1 MEWYTLLKRIAH
13 ENIGLYQDMKRW
25 HLDVGNM
32 LSYIND
38 ALVPHGFDEI
48 VRDDFAKL
56 RQILSERLML
66 ILGDIHP
73 AHQ

>member
-1 MEWYTLLKRIAH
+1 
-13 ENIGLYQDMKRW
+13 
-25 HLDVGNM
+25 M
-32 LSYIND
+32 LSK
-38 ALVPHGFDEI
+38 
-48 VRDDFAKL
+48 DDFAKL